1 MACSTVITFLSG
13 IGIEAVNERYADIDR
28 QTGAKKLI
36 VAVSFLSNLGIL
48 AFFKYGNFILEN
60 ISLLTGRP
68 MQMPF
73 DVILPV
79 GISFY
84 TFQALSYTMDVYQG
98 KIKAE
103 KNIIYYAV
111 FVSFFPQL
119 VAGPIERSGNL
130 LGQVRTRH
138 YFNAEE
144 FLCGFWMMLFGFFEK
159 IVIADRVAVYVDTV
173 FSDYTAVGGI
183 QDMLAILGFT
193 LQIYCDF
200 AGYSHIAIGTARIL
214 GVRLMDNFKQP
225 YLATSIQDFWRRWH
239 ISLSTWFRDY
249 LYIPLGGNR
258 CGTIRRFWNLLIT
271 FLASGLWHGAAW
283 HYVFWGGGHG
293 LYQVIGSI
301 FKPVKRQLALA
312 LHINKKAWSHKL
324 LQCLITFF
332 LTAFAWLF
340 FRAESLGQAFAML
353 RYMLTNRTYLN
364 HAETGLNAPNVV
376 LLLCSICILFLISIL
391 REKQFHL
398 MDKLLMQNDWFKV
411 IITAGTV
418 LAILVFGMW
427 GGSYEASSF
436 IYFQF

>member
-283 HYVFWGGGHG
+283 HYVFWGGTW
-293 LYQVIGSI
+293 
-301 FKPVKRQLALA
+301 ALSGDWK
-312 LHINKKAWSHKL
+312 H
-324 LQCLITFF
+324 LQTC
-332 LTAFAWLF
+332 
-340 FRAESLGQAFAML
+340 
-353 RYMLTNRTYLN
+353 
-364 HAETGLNAPNVV
+364 
-376 LLLCSICILFLISIL
+376 
-391 REKQFHL
+391 
-398 MDKLLMQNDWFKV
+398 
-411 IITAGTV
+411 
-418 LAILVFGMW
+418 
-427 GGSYEASSF
+427 
-436 IYFQF
+436 

>member
-130 LGQVRTRH
+130 LGQIRTRH

-159 IVIADRVAVYVDTV
+159 IVIADRVTVYVDTV

-183 QDMLAILGFT
+183 RVMLAILGFT

-214 GVRLMDNFKQP
+214 GVRLMDNFRQP

-258 CGTIRRFWNLLIT
+258 CETICRFWNLLIT

-283 HYVFWGGGHG
+283 HYVFLGGGTW
-293 LYQVIGSI
+293 
-301 FKPVKRQLALA
+301 ALSGDW
-312 LHINKKAWSHKL
+312 KY
-324 LQCLITFF
+324 LQTC
-332 LTAFAWLF
+332 
-340 FRAESLGQAFAML
+340 
-353 RYMLTNRTYLN
+353 
-364 HAETGLNAPNVV
+364 
-376 LLLCSICILFLISIL
+376 
-391 REKQFHL
+391 
-398 MDKLLMQNDWFKV
+398 
-411 IITAGTV
+411 
-418 LAILVFGMW
+418 
-427 GGSYEASSF
+427 
-436 IYFQF
+436 